1 MHESTATVEEPRHMG
16 LPLSNAKLA
25 MWLFLATE
33 IMFFSGLIG
42 AYIVLRFGSPHW
54 PRPHDVHLAEWMGAV
69 NTFVLICSSVS
80 IVLAH
85 RALGHDQKGIAV
97 GYILATLALAG
108 VFLVIKSFEYRAKW
122 EHHMIPGHVIENV
135 PKALSLTI
143 YGEAEPGSSEGPK
156 PMLPPGEELQTAIAI
171 YDDLAAQ
178 KIDRFEALKRYQALS
193 HEAHEK
199 YGVELPEVIFNGNL
213 WASLYF
219 TLTGIHAA
227 HVFGGMVI
235 FAIMLIMAAIGK
247 FGMKHLQFV
256 ENAGLYWHFVDI
268 VWIFLF
274 PLLYLIG

>member
-1 MHESTATVEEPRHMG
+1 MHEQTATLDEPQHMG
-16 LPLSNAKLA
+16 LPLPTAKLA
-25 MWLFLATE
+25 MWIFLATE

-42 AYIVLRFGSPHW
+42 AYIVLRFGTPHW
-54 PRPHDVHLAEWMGAV
+54 PHPHDVHLAEWMGAV

-85 RALGHDQKGIAV
+85 RALGQRQIGIAV

-108 VFLVIKSFEYRAKW
+108 VFLVIKSFEYKAKW
-122 EHHMIPGHVIENV
+122 DHHMIPGHVIENV
-135 PKALSLTI
+135 PMALSKVI
-143 YGEAEPGSSEGPK
+143 YGERTPGSEEAPK
-156 PMLPPGEELQTAIAI
+156 PMLEGEELKTAIAI

-178 KIDRFEALKRYQALS
+178 RIDRFAALERYEHLR
-193 HEAHEK
+193 HESKAD
-199 YGVELPEVIFNGNL
+199 LPEVIFNGNL

-227 HVFGGMVI
+227 HVLGGMVI
-235 FAIMLIMAAIGK
+235 FAIMLIMAAMGNL
-247 FGMKHLQFV
+247 GMKHLQFV